1 MTRYRTT
8 RADPTAYRPPPGLSI
23 AERAEEQDNAA
34 GGRAARLI
42 IRDDGTRVVGSVAL
56 RCYRNSRRVYAYLR
70 WTALN
75 GKTAERYLGDVSDC
89 PDRDSAL
96 RRAWEVASHA
106 GGPPST
112 TLHPTGT

>member
-1 MTRYRTT
+1 VTRYRAT
-8 RADPTAYRPPPGLSI
+8 RADPAAYRPPPGLTI
-23 AERAEEQDNAA
+23 AERAEEQDTAA
-34 GGRAARLI
+34 GGRATRLI
-42 IRDDGTRVVGSVAL
+42 TRDDGTRVIGSVAL

-96 RRAWEVASHA
+96 RRAWEVASHSNRSA
-106 GGPPST
+106 ST